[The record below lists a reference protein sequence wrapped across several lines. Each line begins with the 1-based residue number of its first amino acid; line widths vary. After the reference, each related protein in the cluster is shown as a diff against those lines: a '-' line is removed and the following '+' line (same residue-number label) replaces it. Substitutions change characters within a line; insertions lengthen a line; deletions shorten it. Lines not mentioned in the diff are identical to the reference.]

1 MSYVGNK
8 PALNFV
14 NLAVQHFTTSAT
26 TTYTLNQSVS
36 DEVDIA
42 LFINNVRQQPGS
54 SYAYTASGTT
64 LTLSQATAGTD
75 TMYCVFLGKAVE
87 TVNPPAGSV
96 NTSELVDNAVTTAK
110 ITSDSVT
117 YDKIQ
122 DIGTANRVLGS
133 ATTGT
138 VGEVQITDS
147 MSNFV
152 STSSAAGLQIKGDG
166 TTDGT
171 LQLNCSQNSHGIKLK
186 SPPHSAGASYTLTFP
201 TTDGNSSEFLQTN
214 GSGVLTWAD
223 AGGGKINQIVQT
235 VKSDTFTSTSTTFA
249 DVTGM
254 SVAITPSASTSK
266 VLVMATL
273 NVGNNTDDRWSAYR
287 LIRGSTGIS
296 IGDDDGNKTRASVG
310 SVRMSATGA
319 QNFVDNKTII
329 FLDTPNTTSA
339 TTYKLSCKVQSGGAV
354 LTFNRPGNATD
365 ADYVVHTASSITAIE
380 VLA

>member
-122 DIGTANRVLGS
+122 DIGTANRVLGGAS
-133 ATTGT
+133 TGT
-138 VGEVQITDS
+138 VGEVQVVDAMT
-147 MSNFV
+147 NFV

-171 LQLNCSQNSHGIKLK
+171 LQLNCRVNSHGIKLK

-201 TTDGNSSEFLQTN
+201 NNDGNSSQFLQTD

-223 AGGGKINQIVQT
+223 AGGGKVLQVVQ
-235 VKSDTFTSTSTTFA
+235 DTTATEATTNSTSFTDTA
-249 DVTGM
+249 L
-254 SVAITPSASTSK
+254 SLSITPSATTSK
-266 VLVMATL
+266 ILLMFASTIRGDNSAGNSNYTLV
-273 NVGNNTDDRWSAYR
+273 
-287 LIRGSTGIS
+287 RGSTNLSSSGH
-296 IGDDDGNKTRASVG
+296 GM
-310 SVRMSATGA
+310 VRTQNVKGGGA
-319 QNFVDNKTII
+319 IN

-339 TTYKLSCKVQSGGAV
+339 TTYKVQFKSTNV
-354 LTFNRPGNATD
+354 NNNAYIAEGDT
-365 ADYVVHTASSITAIE
+365 TASLIAIE
-380 VLA
+380 VGA

>member
-8 PALNFV
+8 PALNYV

-54 SYAYTASGTT
+54 SYAYTATGTT

-75 TMYCVFLGKAVE
+75 TMYCIFLGKAVE

-110 ITSDSVT
+110 ITSDAVT

-122 DIGTANRVLGS
+122 DIGTANRVLGGAS
-133 ATTGT
+133 TGT
-138 VGEVQITDS
+138 VGEVQVVDAMT
-147 MSNFV
+147 NFV

-166 TTDGT
+166 SSDGY

-186 SPPHSAGASYTLTFP
+186 SPAHSAGASYTLTFP
-201 TTDGNSSEFLQTN
+201 TTDGNSSQFLQTN

-223 AGGGKINQIVQT
+223 AGGDNTPAFFVSKTDGNQTLSDSSATKITFNTELYDTDSAFASNKFTVPSGEAGKY
-235 VKSDTFTSTSTTFA
+235 FF
-249 DVTGM
+249 
-254 SVAITPSASTSK
+254 
-266 VLVMATL
+266 
-273 NVGNNTDDRWSAYR
+273 
-287 LIRGSTGIS
+287 STGINTYDAQGS
-296 IGDDDGNKTRASVG
+296 IKRSIVYFYKNGSQASMGNNDFGSNDMYQIFNFHSVVFDLSVG
-310 SVRMSATGA
+310 DYIEVYTLNDTADGGDSVVSSSGSKFETWFSG
-319 QNFVDNKTII
+319 
-329 FLDTPNTTSA
+329 
-339 TTYKLSCKVQSGGAV
+339 YKLIGV
-354 LTFNRPGNATD
+354 
-365 ADYVVHTASSITAIE
+365 
-380 VLA
+380 